1 MPDLVITGSNDIAL
15 DIVVGR
21 LAEQGFTARTIAVG
35 SLGGVE
41 TWMADRE
48 YVSVAQLKGSLSQRA
63 CPDPAA
69 FERSNYM
76 KALKSYTS
84 EYA

>member
-1 MPDLVITGSNDIAL
+1 VL
-15 DIVVGR
+15 
-21 LAEQGFTARTIAVG
+21 LAGADCVLLAS
-35 SLGGVE
+35 SLLRNGPAHVNVLLRGVE
-41 TWMADRE
+41 AWMTERE

-63 CPDPAA
+63 CPDPDA

-84 EYA
+84 EYV